1 MTVTASDLAADGP
14 ARKMRDT
21 TINYG
26 PANPQPRASNDWY
39 CEPTSAVEALL
50 AAERFSGRSWDP
62 ACGRGTI
69 PKAMFEAGLDC
80 CGSDIVDRGYECSVL
95 HDFIKD
101 DPARYYDGVDNIISN
116 PPFNLARPFIDK
128 ALTIASHKVA
138 MLLPLTF
145 LEGQARARW
154 LATTPLAR
162 VHVFSW
168 RISMPPGE
176 LFVAGKI
183 KAEGGK
189 KCFAWFCWEHG
200 WQGPPQIN
208 LLIKPAVTAATTS
221 GCKNG

>member
-1 MTVTASDLAADGP
+1 MSVSQETTGGRRA
-14 ARKMRDT
+14 RDT

-39 CEPTSAVEALL
+39 VEPAASVEALL
-50 AAERFSGRSWDP
+50 RAERFSGASWDP
-62 ACGRGTI
+62 ACGRGVI
-69 PKAMFEAGLDC
+69 PTVLRAAGLDC
-80 CGSDIVDRGYECSVL
+80 FGSDIVDRGFPGGAVM
-95 HDFIKD
+95 DFLFD
-101 DPARYYDGVDNIISN
+101 EPEGAGNDVDNIISN
-116 PPFNLARPFIDK
+116 PPFKLAREFIDK

-138 MLLPLTF
+138 MLLPVTF

-176 LFVAGKI
+176 LLVAGKI

-200 WQGPPQIN
+200 WQGPAHVK
-208 LLIKPAVTAATTS
+208 LLIKPAVTAAANS
-221 GCKNG
+221 RCNDG